1 MEQLDINN
9 TLSIMKYGSK
19 AQEKFAGLSDCA
31 FAFLRR
37 TDLEEVGSLL
47 ADMLEFFKA
56 DAKEGSKNIDKLC
69 KLADDMSMQLKEHHT
84 RMLMDC
90 EVINQFCVANIAYAT
105 EITEAINVARASLPK
120 LQNDNGSDVRVRMDA
135 LEKRIKDLELTRTV
149 CGNFNNQMKMV
160 ENNEATMAD
169 KIQSTLVNALAMWKS
184 RLYVEERTNEIIEN
198 KNKNLMDD
206 INELLTL
213 QRQGINATQK

>member
-9 TLSIMKYGSK
+9 TLSIMKYGTK
-19 AQEKFAGLSDCA
+19 AQENFAGLSDCA
-31 FAFLRR
+31 FAFLRQ

-56 DAKEGSKNIDKLC
+56 DAKESSKNIDELC
-69 KLADDMSMQLKEHHT
+69 KLADEMSLQLKEHHT

-90 EVINQFCVANIAYAT
+90 ETINQFCVANLAYAND
-105 EITEAINVARASLPK
+105 ITEAINVARASLPM
-120 LQNDNGSDVRVRMDA
+120 LQNDRSSDVRVRTEA
-135 LEKRIKDLELTRTV
+135 LEKRIKELELTRTV

-169 KIQSTLVNALAMWKS
+169 KIQSTLVNALTMWKS
-184 RLYVEERTNEIIEN
+184 RLYVEERTSEILDN

-213 QRQGINATQK
+213 QRQSISATQK

>member
-1 MEQLDINN
+1 MEQLDIKN
-9 TLSIMKYGSK
+9 TLSIMKYGTK

-31 FAFLRR
+31 FAFLRK

-47 ADMLEFFKA
+47 TDMLEFFKA
-56 DAKEGSKNIDKLC
+56 DAKENSKNIDELC

-90 EVINQFCVANIAYAT
+90 EAINQFCVANIAYAN
-105 EITEAINVARASLPK
+105 EITEAINVARASLPL
-120 LQNDNGSDVRVRMDA
+120 LQDDRGSDVRVRSEA
-135 LEKRIKDLELTRTV
+135 LEKRIRDLELTRTV

-160 ENNEATMAD
+160 ENNEAIMAD

-184 RLYVEERTNEIIEN
+184 RLYVEERTNEIIDN

-213 QRQGINATQK
+213 QRQGISATQK